1 MRSALKYFMAAL
13 LALSVAHASADE
25 GKRASVPGRGLIAA
39 AVPDAL
45 PLAARNAS
53 GGLVGFDIEVAKE
66 IAKRLNCPLAFA
78 TPGWN
83 AILAGDWNGRW
94 DFSVSNITPTE
105 ERSRRLDFPSVYR
118 FEAVIVVVRKD
129 DKSVSMPADASR
141 KRVGV
146 AQGTTFEH
154 YLRRDLTIYAGD
166 DAPDYLIAEPAIRL
180 FASKGEALNAL
191 ARGDGAALDA
201 VVTSYSTAQ
210 AAIEAGL
217 PLRIVPGFLIWEPVA
232 VAVEKGNDALARRI
246 EEAIE
251 AMTVDGTLG
260 ALSTKWFGLDMTTP
274 SAP

>member
-1 MRSALKYFMAAL
+1 MRSALKYVTAAL
-13 LALSVAHASADE
+13 LVLFVAHASADD
-25 GKRASVPGRGLIAA
+25 GKRAAVPGGGLIAA

-45 PLAARNAS
+45 PLAARDAS

-66 IAKRLNCPLAFA
+66 IAKRLGRPLAFA

-83 AILAGDWNGRW
+83 AILAGDWKGKW

-129 DKSVSMPADASR
+129 DKSVSMPADVSR

-166 DAPDYLIAEPAIRL
+166 DVPDYLIAEPAIRL

-210 AAIEAGL
+210 TAIDKGL
-217 PLRIVPGFLIWEPVA
+217 ALRIVPGFLFWEPVA
-232 VAVEKGNDALARRI
+232 VAVEKGNGALARRI
-246 EEAIE
+246 VEAIE
-251 AMTVDGTLG
+251 AMTADGTLG

-274 SAP
+274 IAP